1 MLGEMLGG
9 GTGKVTGRR
18 VTGVEPLELEVSFRQ
33 DGSMFG
39 TSGVEIGTYTARV
52 RGGGLLYGEGQ
63 GMFVTAD
70 GESATWRGAGFGR
83 FKAAGGV
90 AWRGAVY
97 YETSSPKLSRLHGV
111 VAVFEYETDAEDN
124 TRSTVWE
131 WK

>member
-9 GTGKVTGRR
+9 GTGKITGRR
-18 VTGVEPLELEVSFRQ
+18 VTCIEPLEVEVSFRQ
-33 DGSMFG
+33 NESMFG
-39 TSGVEIGTYTARV
+39 TPGVEIGTYISRV
-52 RGGGLLYGEGQ
+52 RGGGLLYGEGH
-63 GMFVTAD
+63 GMFVTAEGD
-70 GESATWRGAGFGR
+70 SATWRGAGFGR
-83 FKAAGGV
+83 FRPDGGT
-90 AWRGAVY
+90 AWRGAIY